1 MIKTTTMN
9 LMDTQ
14 IEFTTRD
21 LGRRLTAVG
30 LGHSVRLRRRFD
42 APIEAVWAAITKPAQ
57 LAKWEGRVSGDLRVG
72 GEFHLEGN
80 AHGAILTCREPHQF
94 AVIWDST
101 GDPTEL
107 DVRLAEAPDG
117 GTLLELEHVAVIPD
131 EYVAGVGQ
139 FASNWELGMYL
150 LDEYLHDT
158 LPPEALDWAVGEK
171 LTPAI
176 EGLVARSDE
185 RWTDIA
191 RSQGYVA
198 PA

>member
-1 MIKTTTMN
+1 MN
-9 LMDTQ
+9 IIDIQ
-14 IEFTTRD
+14 IESTTRD

-42 APIEAVWAAITKPAQ
+42 APIQAVWAAITEPAQ
-57 LAKWEGRVSGDLRVG
+57 LEKWEGRVSGDLRAG
-72 GEFHLEGN
+72 GDYQLEGN
-80 AHGAILTCREPHQF
+80 SHGAILACNKPHHF

-117 GTLLELEHVAVIPD
+117 VTLLELEHVAVIPD

-158 LPPEALDWAVGEK
+158 LPPEALDWAVGER
-171 LTPAI
+171 LTPALEALI
-176 EGLVARSDE
+176 SRSDE
-185 RWTDIA
+185 QWTELA
-191 RSQGYVA
+191 RSQGYAV

>member
-1 MIKTTTMN
+1 MN
-9 LMDTQ
+9 LIDIQ
-14 IEFTTRD
+14 IESTTRD
-21 LGRRLTAVG
+21 LGQRLTAIG

-42 APIEAVWAAITKPAQ
+42 AQIEAVWAAITEPAR
-57 LAKWEGRVSGDLRVG
+57 LEMWEGKVSGSLRVG
-72 GEFHLEGN
+72 GEYELEGN
-80 AHGAILTCREPHQF
+80 SHGPILACRKPYHF

-101 GDPTEL
+101 GAPTEL

-171 LTPAI
+171 LTPAVEELI
-176 EGLVARSDE
+176 ARSDE
-185 RWTDIA
+185 RWTELA
-191 RSQGYVA
+191 RSQGYAV

>member
-1 MIKTTTMN
+1 MN
-9 LMDTQ
+9 AIDIQ
-14 IEFTTRD
+14 IESTTRD

-42 APIEAVWAAITKPAQ
+42 SPIQAVWAAITEPAQ
-57 LAKWEGRVSGDLRVG
+57 LEKWEGRVSGDLRAG
-72 GEFHLEGN
+72 GDYQLEGN
-80 AHGAILTCREPHQF
+80 SHGAILTCNKPHHF

-158 LPPEALDWAVGEK
+158 LPPEALDWAVGER
-171 LTPAI
+171 LTPALEALI
-176 EGLVARSDE
+176 SRSDE
-185 RWTDIA
+185 QWTELA
-191 RSQGYVA
+191 RSQGYAV

>member
-1 MIKTTTMN
+1 MN
-9 LMDTQ
+9 TIDIQ
-14 IEFTTRD
+14 IESTSRD

-42 APIEAVWAAITKPAQ
+42 APIQAVWAAITEPAQ
-57 LAKWEGRVSGDLRVG
+57 LEKWEGRVSGDLRAG
-72 GEFHLEGN
+72 GDYQLEGN
-80 AHGAILTCREPHQF
+80 SHGAILACNKPHHF

-158 LPPEALDWAVGEK
+158 LPPEALDWAVGER
-171 LTPAI
+171 LTPALEALI
-176 EGLVARSDE
+176 SRSDE
-185 RWTDIA
+185 QWTELA
-191 RSQGYVA
+191 RSQGYAV
-198 PA
+198 PV

>member
-1 MIKTTTMN
+1 MNMI
-9 LMDTQ
+9 DIQ
-14 IEFTTRD
+14 IESTSRD
-21 LGRRLTAVG
+21 LGLRLTAVG
-30 LGHSVRLRRRFD
+30 LGDSVRLRRRFD
-42 APIEAVWAAITKPAQ
+42 APIQAVWAAITEPAQ
-57 LAKWEGRVSGDLRVG
+57 LEKWEGRVSGDLRAG
-72 GEFHLEGN
+72 GDYQLEGN
-80 AHGAILTCREPHQF
+80 SHGAILACNKPHHF

-158 LPPEALDWAVGEK
+158 LPPEALDWAVGER
-171 LTPAI
+171 LTPALEALI
-176 EGLVARSDE
+176 SRSDE
-185 RWTDIA
+185 QWTELA
-191 RSQGYVA
+191 RSQGYAV
-198 PA
+198 PV

>member
-1 MIKTTTMN
+1 MNMI
-9 LMDTQ
+9 DIQ
-14 IEFTTRD
+14 IESTTRD

-42 APIEAVWAAITKPAQ
+42 APIQAVWAAITEPAQ
-57 LAKWEGRVSGDLRVG
+57 LEKWEGRVSGDLRAG
-72 GEFHLEGN
+72 GDYQLEGN
-80 AHGAILTCREPHQF
+80 SHGAILACNKPHHF

-158 LPPEALDWAVGEK
+158 LPPEALDWAVGER
-171 LTPAI
+171 LTPALEALI
-176 EGLVARSDE
+176 SRSDE
-185 RWTDIA
+185 QWTELA
-191 RSQGYVA
+191 RSQGYAV
-198 PA
+198 PV